1 VVLSKKIRWN
11 LQIDGRSEAK
21 LKLGKAEI
29 EFHMKTR
36 AGIEYLENSR
46 A

>member
-1 VVLSKKIRWN
+1 VEF
-11 LQIDGRSEAK
+11 QIDGILGAK

-36 AGIEYLENSR
+36 AGTEYLENSR
-46 A
+46 T